1 MIVAIT
7 TVNEWSQ
14 IQKLKLNPQKSEV
27 IWLGTRQQL
36 AKLSQAD
43 TTLQLPDDT
52 LIAQSVVRN
61 LGVQLDT
68 GLNFDAQA
76 RNCVKTC

>member
-1 MIVAIT
+1 MYVCMY
-7 TVNEWSQ
+7 VKSQ
-14 IQKLKLNPQKSEV
+14 NYGDVSARAQQTEV

-43 TTLQLPDDT
+43 MTLQLPDDT
-52 LIAQSVVRN
+52 LIAQSLVRN
-61 LGVQLDT
+61 LCVQLDT
-68 GLNFDAQA
+68 TLNFDAQA